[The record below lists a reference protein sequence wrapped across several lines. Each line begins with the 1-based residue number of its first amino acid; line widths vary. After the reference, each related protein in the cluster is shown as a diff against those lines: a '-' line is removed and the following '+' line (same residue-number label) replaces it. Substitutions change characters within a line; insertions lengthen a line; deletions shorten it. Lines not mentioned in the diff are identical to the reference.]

1 VVVWTGT
8 VGGSGNVK
16 TYVNGSLADNF
27 DYSQLA
33 MDGRPV
39 VDIGR
44 HNPNAPMWFDGQID
58 DVRIYNRALSE
69 DEVKY
74 LYEVT
79 APNYE

>member
-1 VVVWTGT
+1 VDESTP
-8 VGGSGNVK
+8 VGAL
-16 TYVNGSLADNF
+16 T
-27 DYSQLA
+27 
-33 MDGRPV
+33 
-39 VDIGR
+39 
-44 HNPNAPMWFDGQID
+44 NAEPITIARDSNDFSGQID